1 MGNVGNK
8 QQRKTNVAS
17 ERLQAIFFHSGKWEK
32 ALQNAHS
39 TFDEKGSS
47 FFKCSALK

>member
-1 MGNVGNK
+1 MENVRSE
-8 QQRKTNVAS
+8 QQRQTNIVS
-17 ERLQAIFFHSGKWEK
+17 ERQEALFFHSGKREG
-32 ALQNAHS
+32 ALQIAHS